1 MQDRREIRS
10 HTAIRGIAAFLVV
23 AYHLQFDNDLLG
35 VETATTFF
43 KRSYLFVDLFFILS
57 GFIISYVN
65 QADRRDPLTRDAIV
79 RFMKKRVIRL
89 YPLVLFCLVY
99 LFLFRATVS
108 LVYLALAQRPPFDWT
123 PASLIVLMGQLTMTN
138 AWLPLPSDWNI
149 PSWSISAEI
158 FAYLLFPLFILSH
171 VVRPVVTWVVCIA
184 IIAGFYTAAYFYGNL
199 DITLVWSPLR
209 CLAGFLLGVLV
220 YFARHRIAQLPA
232 VVLSALQIASFIS
245 IPAVLCLPVNDV
257 FVIPAFVI
265 LVATTWTDRGL
276 LGQAFQGE
284 IATTLG
290 HWSFSIYLNHVPV
303 IAILGFGWSRLAPRL
318 GIDGDAGRIAWIVLV
333 YTVVLLVSRW
343 TYTHVEL
350 RAQAALTRR
359 FVTPRVEGCNAA
371 AVKE

>member
-89 YPLVLFCLVY
+89 YPLVLFCLAY
-99 LFLFRATVS
+99 LFLFRAAIS

-184 IIAGFYTAAYFYGNL
+184 IIAGF
-199 DITLVWSPLR
+199 
-209 CLAGFLLGVLV
+209 
-220 YFARHRIAQLPA
+220 
-232 VVLSALQIASFIS
+232 
-245 IPAVLCLPVNDV
+245 
-257 FVIPAFVI
+257 
-265 LVATTWTDRGL
+265 
-276 LGQAFQGE
+276 
-284 IATTLG
+284 
-290 HWSFSIYLNHVPV
+290 
-303 IAILGFGWSRLAPRL
+303 
-318 GIDGDAGRIAWIVLV
+318 
-333 YTVVLLVSRW
+333 
-343 TYTHVEL
+343 
-350 RAQAALTRR
+350 
-359 FVTPRVEGCNAA
+359 
-371 AVKE
+371 